1 MRLSIIVPVYN
12 VEPYLEKCLDSLLDQ
27 NIDKS
32 QYEILVLNDG
42 STDKSLEI
50 VHKYADKYSNIQ
62 EFSHP
67 NKGLSGTRNVGL
79 KNATGD
85 YVWFVDSDD
94 WIEKDCLKGI
104 IEKLKDNP
112 EVLSFSGMI
121 PEGNRIGKADFYD
134 ERVKDLEDLFYY
146 GMTDPV
152 QFYIYNRQ
160 FLISNNFYFKEGIKH
175 EDTLFTPITLYNVQK
190 LAFYRG
196 AVYHLLCRPGSIT
209 TVTDIKRIVDLADN
223 IRILYDFSKKIK
235 EPKIKLGFKNKMAHR
250 ITEMLNYGIANGKKG
265 EELVRQIMNEHPEYW
280 SIMKTAIDKKPRCIY
295 YIIRNSPFSF
305 IATYRFL
312 VNIKQTFNNFF

>member
-94 WIEKDCLKGI
+94 WIR
-104 IEKLKDNP
+104 
-112 EVLSFSGMI
+112 LSCVFAEIRSSCRDHRLCF
-121 PEGNRIGKADFYD
+121 PK
-134 ERVKDLEDLFYY
+134 
-146 GMTDPV
+146 
-152 QFYIYNRQ
+152 
-160 FLISNNFYFKEGIKH
+160 FLPFKEGNS
-175 EDTLFTPITLYNVQK
+175 F
-190 LAFYRG
+190 
-196 AVYHLLCRPGSIT
+196 
-209 TVTDIKRIVDLADN
+209 
-223 IRILYDFSKKIK
+223 
-235 EPKIKLGFKNKMAHR
+235 FKGTN
-250 ITEMLNYGIANGKKG
+250 
-265 EELVRQIMNEHPEYW
+265 
-280 SIMKTAIDKKPRCIY
+280 
-295 YIIRNSPFSF
+295 
-305 IATYRFL
+305 
-312 VNIKQTFNNFF
+312 